1 MDQEKET
8 KRQAERCRALAQRIV
23 RELTPASIQ
32 VLGGSGA
39 LAEAL
44 EKTGAQLLPENAE
57 LGTAALLVVE
67 DPEWVDLPALQ
78 CAQVLLVCTDASAMA
93 DCAKQLAAQGLYRD
107 FEWKNRGKAQQTAL
121 FCRSSAVQDVQ
132 QLLAG
137 YEMTLDELRER
148 MQQAERTGEEQT
160 AQLERLRSDLSLSRS
175 HEKDLEKTLNNVTSS
190 TFWKMSWPL
199 RYFVSKG
206 RQLTHTFPPFVFLGQ
221 LRRVGISG
229 VRAQAKAKKE
239 YAKLFPGRTMR
250 ADRFASAELLVRQAA
265 DQPAAPRIS
274 IVVPLYNTPQQ
285 FLVELLDSVQNQT
298 YQNWEL
304 CLVDAGQDETVGQ
317 TVAARAAEDPRI
329 RYRKLEKNEGIAGN
343 TNQGFALATG
353 EFIALLDHDDILHP
367 CALWYVAQAIA
378 EQGADFVYTDE
389 VTFEGDIDHLTVYHF
404 KPDYMLDNLRSNN
417 YICHLSVFSAK
428 LLAAVGGDERAA
440 FNGSQDYDLYLR
452 LTEKAHKIVHIPHLL
467 YYWRSSPTSVAS
479 NISAKTYCLEAAVK
493 ALYAHYERVGVPV
506 DEVSMIP
513 GTPGFYK
520 TDYTITKPG
529 RVSILIPSC
538 DHSSD
543 LRTCVESICRKSTY
557 EDFEIIVI
565 ENNSREPATFRCYE
579 RLQKEHRNL
588 RVITWQGTGFNYSAL
603 NNFGAREATGEYL
616 LLLNNDTE
624 VISPRWIEEM
634 LMYAQQDR
642 VGCVGAKLLYPDNT
656 IQHAGIGF
664 GFLTLAAHMHKNFP
678 VGHPGYMGRLV
689 YAQDVYAVTA
699 ACLMV
704 RKSVYE
710 QAVKF
715 QTPTLVRSADRA
727 AAYDVGGKTIYV
739 LSAKGLV
746 CQVDTTGEILS
757 VALNDGGYLTVTSN
771 ESGCKAAVRVYDASG
786 QPVFAYRSA
795 DRFIM
800 TAALSADSRTL
811 AAVTMGQSSGVFTSY
826 VVFYRINSEA
836 ALTTSA
842 LTGSLIYDLFPMGDR
857 FCAVMEEQLC
867 FLDHDGEVCAAY
879 SYGGDYLRRVDC
891 GGDGYAALLLGRYRN
906 GTQHRIVTVDSD
918 GSALAALDV
927 DGEVLSIS
935 AAGRYVA
942 VLFSDHMT
950 IYDKTL
956 TECAR
961 LDAVSEARQV
971 LMRADGSA
979 VLAGSTAASLY
990 LP

>member
-44 EKTGAQLLPENAE
+44 EKAGAQLLPENAE
-57 LGTAALLVVE
+57 QGTAALLVVE

-121 FCRSSAVQDVQ
+121 FCRSGAVQDVQ

-148 MQQAERTGEEQT
+148 MQQAERTSEEQT

-175 HEKDLEKTLNNVTSS
+175 HEQDLEKTLNNVTSS

-206 RQLTHTFPPFVFLGQ
+206 RQLAHTFPPFVFLGQ

-285 FLVELLDSVQNQT
+285 FLVELLDSVQNQS
-298 YQNWEL
+298 YRNWEL
-304 CLVDAGQDETVGQ
+304 CMVDAGQDETVGQ
-317 TVAARAAEDPRI
+317 TVKARAASDPRI
-329 RYRKLEKNEGIAGN
+329 RYRKLDKNDGIAGN
-343 TNQGFALATG
+343 TNQGFAMVKG
-353 EFIALLDHDDILHP
+353 DYVALLDHDDILHP

-417 YICHLSVFSAK
+417 YICHLSVFSAA
-428 LLAAVGGDERAA
+428 LLAKVGGDERAE

-452 LTEKAHKIVHIPHLL
+452 LTEQAKKVVHIPHLL

-479 NISAKTYCLEAAVK
+479 NISAKMYCLEAAMK
-493 ALYAHYERVGVPV
+493 ALRAHYKRVGVPV
-506 DEVSMIP
+506 DDVTMIP
-513 GTPGFYK
+513 NTPGFYK

-529 RVSILIPSC
+529 KVSILIPSC
-538 DHSSD
+538 DHGAD
-543 LRTCVESICRKSTY
+543 LRTCVDSIYRKTTY
-557 EDFEIIVI
+557 ADFEVLII
-565 ENNSREPATFRCYE
+565 ENNSKENGTFRLYE
-579 RLQKEHRNL
+579 QLQKEHPDNL
-588 RVITWQGTGFNYSAL
+588 RVLYWKGTGFNYSAL
-603 NNFGAREATGEYL
+603 NNFGAKEATGEYL

-624 VISPRWIEEM
+624 VITPRWLEEM
-634 LMYAQQDR
+634 VMYAQQER
-642 VGCVGAKLLYPDNT
+642 VGCVGVKLLYPDNT

-664 GFLTLAAHMHKNFP
+664 GYLTLAAHMHKNFP

-704 RKSVYE
+704 RKSVYDE
-710 QAVKF
+710 VNGLDESFAVAF
-715 QTPTLVRSADRA
+715 N
-727 AAYDVGGKTIYV
+727 DVDF
-739 LSAKGLV
+739 
-746 CQVDTTGEILS
+746 C
-757 VALNDGGYLTVTSN
+757 
-771 ESGCKAAVRVYDASG
+771 VRVREAGYTN
-786 QPVFAYRSA
+786 VFTPFAQLYHYESKSRGLDESPA
-795 DRFIM
+795 KRKRFESEVKRFQQRW
-800 TAALSADSRTL
+800 AKQL
-811 AAVTMGQSSGVFTSY
+811 AAGDPCLNPNFDLMKEDFT
-826 VVFYRINSEA
+826 FDIKPLE
-836 ALTTSA
+836 
-842 LTGSLIYDLFPMGDR
+842 
-857 FCAVMEEQLC
+857 
-867 FLDHDGEVCAAY
+867 
-879 SYGGDYLRRVDC
+879 
-891 GGDGYAALLLGRYRN
+891 
-906 GTQHRIVTVDSD
+906 
-918 GSALAALDV
+918 
-927 DGEVLSIS
+927 
-935 AAGRYVA
+935 
-942 VLFSDHMT
+942 
-950 IYDKTL
+950 
-956 TECAR
+956 
-961 LDAVSEARQV
+961 
-971 LMRADGSA
+971 
-979 VLAGSTAASLY
+979 
-990 LP
+990 